1 MKWKRALGIIPL
13 TLFFS
18 MLSLAG
24 EPMQVP
30 AADILRQN
38 VLGSFSYGDVSN
50 LVFTMENLW
59 FLVFFPLLYG
69 MYIAGNFQCAAA
81 YVFSRI
87 SKRGIWYG
95 KKAAGL
101 LVCDVIYS
109 GAYIT
114 ILCIISVRQSTM
126 PFDKGAFGQALWLFF
141 FVLLWNLEIAL
152 FVNILAL
159 RWNILAGFFVGYGC
173 LAGLILLAI
182 EPRAMGINRFI
193 NPILIAEFDGGMS
206 PAVFGKLAVNLIY
219 TAVIL
224 IAGMITVKNH
234 DILYIEQE

>member
-69 MYIAGNFQCAAA
+69 MYIAGNFSMQQPLMCSAGSQSAVSGIEKKQQ
-81 YVFSRI
+81 VFWS
-87 SKRGIWYG
+87 
-95 KKAAGL
+95 
-101 LVCDVIYS
+101 
-109 GAYIT
+109 
-114 ILCIISVRQSTM
+114 
-126 PFDKGAFGQALWLFF
+126 
-141 FVLLWNLEIAL
+141 
-152 FVNILAL
+152 
-159 RWNILAGFFVGYGC
+159 
-173 LAGLILLAI
+173 
-182 EPRAMGINRFI
+182 AM
-193 NPILIAEFDGGMS
+193 
-206 PAVFGKLAVNLIY
+206 
-219 TAVIL
+219 
-224 IAGMITVKNH
+224 
-234 DILYIEQE
+234 